1 MKNTIKKIIIFI
13 FIVMF
18 SFVTGSKL
26 LDISFPSLAQDQYGI
41 FTEHTYEELPELEVP
56 DNIYITYTDFRNNI
70 ALTSAQIE
78 AINLATWDKIIRFD
92 TANELYRFSIDV
104 SYNLVFTQYET
115 KLTDLAISKLLSLDY
130 ALGRDI
136 DYSVMKSK
144 QFNPIGYD
152 FYIESTH
159 YEQAFTGSFDGNGFE
174 ITNLYFSGYDL
185 LTEALYEG
193 TEFEVE
199 ISYVEYYAMFAY
211 NEGIIQNFGLI
222 NPTYEFNFES
232 STLFKAANIV
242 GQNRA
247 SGNVNHVYVLDYRA
261 SALVSGIRMIASSG
275 QASGVLFDNYGTFSD
290 AYYASRVV
298 MNASYGSRFTVQ
310 PVLYTNQTGGTYSNL
325 AYDDTL
331 YQEIVTISGSSY
343 NINTPNSYATS
354 METSQLRAAN
364 GVLGSGWYYYPSEN
378 DPYAKYPSTFGLELI
393 SIPTDISLS
402 DDPLDIVSLSTYY
415 VIDNSLD
422 LVAFSKMLD
431 YTRESNLTPF
441 RDMNYVIT
449 SNIDMSSVA
458 PNSYTTPTVEF
469 TGVFAGI
476 SNEISIYGL
485 EIVDGM
491 VQQDYYAGMFGIL
504 SGDVYNLIFYD
515 AKLTLTNTDNYAGV
529 STYVGILAGDF
540 TSGEV
545 RNVLGN
551 VEIDLGH
558 ETLGEMHVGGLIGR
572 ASGTVSGIYLEG
584 SIVPNTDH
592 VYRTDILIN
601 PSYHFGGVIG
611 SSGETQLVLTDI
623 YNNVDIDG
631 LGTTTTQM
639 TVSTAP
645 TLYMGGIIG
654 KVTNTIEANH
664 VLGLL
669 TNEATLSAGEMKSAS
684 IETIY
689 IGGVIGMS
697 SGLAYEMNLTF
708 GQFINKGIIDVIDR
722 GSNIVNASSVLV
734 SNHSVETEFV
744 HLFNMSTG
752 LLHYYTINI
761 STGVVTG
768 DFSNINYTTLV
779 YNTGAGVTLS
789 QSYNNADI
797 EIYGAYDY
805 SGVYYSTSNQTSLL
819 RFVENKGDI
828 TYQNQTMS
836 QTQKIAGISL
846 SENIN
851 YLNVTYDADIRV
863 SNVVMQTSGSDKELF
878 VAGITNTLTN
888 GKYIKNSLVNGE
900 ITVAGI
906 TSNTVNRTEKNNIYV
921 GGFVNYNNSG
931 NMDPNG
937 TLAMPKATIGIIN
950 SINSADLIST
960 YDSSIYGITGHA
972 NVFGGGIATFNDGDI
987 QDTANL
993 GDLRFENLSNVDTSN
1008 VYFSDDD
1015 TTGGVVLKFRY
1026 GIIIGGIAGAVLSD
1040 NSRIY
1045 DTANKGEII
1054 AKSKNFARAGGIL
1067 GSATYVELERGN
1079 IDLTY
1084 TSSNNNIVDSILTN
1098 SINYGNIS
1106 ALTITI
1112 SEYSDST
1119 VYTTA
1124 GNIRFDSSLPV
1135 YVYSSYYN
1143 NYAYTKSSSGDRP
1156 GINAAAGG
1164 IIGYGLSVMRR
1175 MLNHG
1180 EISSTDVAGGI
1191 AGATFVLDTEYVKI
1205 DTAINYGRVR
1215 AFNKG
1220 TSDVNYN
1227 NVDILDYETIRDGF
1241 YAVNDEFIFPDT
1253 LSDIRLF
1260 PEDKRGFGGIFGR
1273 LQRAR
1278 GEIMYGNNDA
1288 NSTFN
1293 FIVNMDPN
1301 VDLIGRL
1308 DQVYNF
1314 TSSVSF
1320 FDFSDAVYYSARKND
1335 TTQAVFTG
1343 YTYFYAG
1350 RRDPDVYR
1358 YTTNITITSQKYMY
1372 TYDGSTDQWTRTTY
1386 NKTTNRSEISYY
1398 GREYTKIGYSSA
1410 SYSNDEFT
1418 MISRNGMPDYNDSGW
1433 TAVSGSQ
1440 VVVGT
1445 SAEYK
1450 NIYGLPH
1457 YDQVWDLEDTRIQG
1471 SSSNY
1476 QESSSRYYFG
1486 EVLPVPIVTEEE
1498 FDETGQYIYSPTFEM
1513 QTDPVLQEYIYY
1525 SENGNLSPTFINARP
1540 NGMYVLATSSGSTFG
1555 SILPANLSF
1564 ANLLPLENNEDGT
1577 LPAYDTD
1584 YEDPVRIDTST
1595 DAMYAALQ
1603 VEYQTLYQTLYSDK
1617 SELLDD
1623 NEESLYLKEI
1633 EGSYTKLYNPTVV
1646 QPSTPSTYGVITFD
1660 LDLNTIDFTNSSVVT
1675 VYYNI
1680 RDALLPNNAVIA
1692 KTVEDY
1698 YGLPY
1703 GTNMSAYYSS
1713 YQSLL
1718 KDFGDPDI
1726 LDENKPDLDPVF
1738 SYTFDINNPTTGTI
1752 SIGYMS
1758 SYSQVSQNFSS
1769 FINDNYVTDYE
1780 IRLDVTYNSSATM
1793 PYAYSYQID
1802 GGTVRTPVVSDI
1814 TVQEVS
1820 TSLTF
1825 NFRDPSGILPTG
1837 TNILNLGSDEMDN
1850 VTLEYYDDTSS
1861 TYVFVD
1867 YEDYSLTSELST
1879 TAYSNPFSFTLL
1891 VNPNLKSGLYRVG
1904 FRTLPYENR
1913 EYHTFTKAG
1922 SSLNTIETI
1931 EHYSS
1936 GTIEPSGTLIE
1947 TYVNF
1952 GYPLDF
1958 SSTVITPV
1966 MDSNA
1971 KIYQSDVDYYTLPFL
1986 DKIEV
1991 SDFSTISN
1999 VQISNTTFDTEG
2011 FRIYNITYTIT
2022 SESGSN
2028 INYTHQIYERAIEI
2042 DDVYRNNNKVVMD
2055 QANPVIVARESLS
2068 TMVLI
2073 NYGIDPEYS
2082 EDVYNLAADNPDA
2095 YFETSSIGTEG
2106 ITVSVIDDYLVFEV
2120 DYTADAGDYS
2130 FAITYNRTGENPIDL
2145 GMLYIHKNEGTNAY
2159 LLDIQFAELA
2169 TETNYALIYESDTE
2183 GIPVSNSDYDPTI
2196 YYAGIDYDG
2205 ADVNNVVDFRVDG
2218 QVSNIPLDEYIPYFL
2233 NYLPLGATIARKI
2246 SSTEY
2251 SDEVS
2256 GPEDPNVYQ
2265 LAADF
2270 TSAEGVSE
2278 LDDIIITYRVT
2289 SEDGNSEVYYHIT
2302 VTDVTYNVSYIF
2314 TVIYEGNGVKP
2325 DLEDTVIVINVRNM
2339 TTNLPVTDT
2348 VVTTLPQFD
2357 TVTGYENTTNLL
2369 FMLDHENYKFRF
2381 GRNKSGFFSFNV
2393 KILDAE
2399 GYVYDVKIELNGTD
2413 ELDSVNDLDLTSTD
2427 IGKYYYINSSTKN
2440 RTRNF
2445 VITINNARE
2454 ADRDYGFVDEDK
2466 SWNQS

>member
-1 MKNTIKKIIIFI
+1 MKNISKKVIIFI
-13 FIVMF
+13 FTALF
-18 SFVTGSKL
+18 SFMIGSQL
-26 LDISFPSLAQDQYGI
+26 VNISFPLIAQDQYGI
-41 FTEHTYEELPELEVP
+41 YTEHTFDELPPLDLP
-56 DNIYITYTDFRNNI
+56 DDIYITYTDFRDNI
-70 ALTSAQIE
+70 AINSAQID
-78 AINLATWDKIIRFD
+78 AINLGTWDKIIRFD

-104 SYNLVFTQYET
+104 SYNIKYSQYET
-115 KLTDLAISKLLSLDY
+115 KLTNSAIAKLLSLDY

-152 FYIESTH
+152 FFIESTH
-159 YEQAFTGSFDGNGFE
+159 YEQAFTGTFDGNGFE
-174 ITNLYFSGYDL
+174 ITNLYFSGFDL
-185 LTEALYEG
+185 LTESLYEG

-211 NEGIIQNFGLI
+211 NEGTIQNFGLI

-232 STLFKAANIV
+232 SSLFKAANIV
-242 GQNRA
+242 GENRA
-247 SGNVNHVYVLDYRA
+247 SGNVNHVYVIDYRA

-275 QASGVLFDNYGTFSD
+275 QASGVLFDNYGTFNN

-310 PVLYTNQTGGTYSNL
+310 PVLYTNHASGTYSNL

-331 YQEIVTISGSSY
+331 YQDIVTISGSSY

-354 METSQLRAAN
+354 METSELRASN
-364 GVLGSGWYYYPSEN
+364 NVLGSGWYYYPSEN
-378 DPYAKYPSTFGLELI
+378 DPYAKYPSTFGLDII
-393 SIPTDISLS
+393 STPLDISLS
-402 DDPLDIVSLSTYY
+402 SDPLDIVTLDSYY

-449 SNIDMSSVA
+449 SDIDMSSVA
-458 PNSYTTPTVEF
+458 PNSYATPSVEF

-491 VQQDYYAGMFGIL
+491 IQQNYYAGMFGIL
-504 SGDVYNLIFYD
+504 SGDVYNIIFYD

-540 TSGEV
+540 VSGEI

-558 ETLGEMHVGGLIGR
+558 QTLGEMHVGGLIGR
-572 ASGTVSGIYLEG
+572 ASGSVSGIYLEG
-584 SIVPNTDH
+584 SIIPNTDH
-592 VYRTDILIN
+592 IYRTDILIN
-601 PSYHFGGVIG
+601 PSYHFGGIIG
-611 SSGETQLVLTDI
+611 STGVSQLVLTDI
-623 YNNVDIDG
+623 YNNVDING
-631 LGTTTTQM
+631 LGTTSTQM
-639 TVSTAP
+639 TVSQAP
-645 TLYMGGIIG
+645 SVYMGGVIG
-654 KVTNTIEANH
+654 KVTNTISAKH

-669 TNEATLSAGEMKSAS
+669 TNEGTLTAGEMKSAS
-684 IETIY
+684 TETIY

-708 GQFINKGIIDVIDR
+708 GLFTNEGIIDVISR
-722 GSNIVNASSVLV
+722 GSNVVNAAGLLV

-744 HLFNMSTG
+744 HLFNKSTA
-752 LLHYYTINI
+752 LLRYYTVNQ

-768 DFSNINYTTLV
+768 NFNNLNYTTLV
-779 YNTGAGVTLS
+779 YNVGSGVVLS
-789 QSYNNADI
+789 QAYNYADI
-797 EIYGAYDY
+797 KLYGASQY
-805 SGVYYSTSNQTSLL
+805 SGVYYSTTNQASLL

-828 TYQNQTMS
+828 TFEDQSMS
-836 QTQKIAGISL
+836 QTLNIAGISL
-846 SENIN
+846 STNIN
-851 YLNVTYDADIRV
+851 YLNVVYDAEIRV
-863 SNVVMQTSGSDKELF
+863 SDITMQTSGSDKELF
-878 VAGITNTLTN
+878 VAGITKTLTN
-888 GKYIKNSLVNGE
+888 GKYIKNGLVNGE
-900 ITVAGI
+900 IIIAGI
-906 TSNTVNRTEKNNIYV
+906 LSNTVNRTEKNNIYV

-937 TLAMPKATIGIIN
+937 NLAMPKATIGIIN
-950 SINSADLIST
+950 SINSANLIST
-960 YDSSIYGITGHA
+960 YNSSIYGITGHA
-972 NVFGGGIATFNDGDI
+972 NLFGGGIATFNDGDI

-1008 VYFSDDD
+1008 VYFSSDD

-1026 GIIIGGIAGAVLSD
+1026 GVIIGGIAGAVLSE

-1054 AKSKNFARAGGIL
+1054 AKSKNFTRAGGIL

-1079 IDLTY
+1079 IALTY
-1084 TSSNNNIVDSILTN
+1084 TSSNNHIVDSILTN
-1098 SINYGNIS
+1098 SINYGNVS
-1106 ALTITI
+1106 ALTVTI

-1119 VYTTA
+1119 VYTQA
-1124 GNIRFDSSLPV
+1124 GGIEFDSSLPV
-1135 YVYSSYYN
+1135 YVYSAYYN

-1191 AGATFVLDTEYVKI
+1191 AGATFVLTTEYVQI

-1215 AFNKG
+1215 AFNRG
-1220 TSDVNYN
+1220 SSYTNYN

-1241 YAVNDEFIFPDT
+1241 YAVNDEFIFPDV

-1278 GEIMYGNNDA
+1278 SQIMYGNNDS

-1314 TSSVSF
+1314 TSSVSY

-1358 YTTNITITSQKYMY
+1358 YTTNIQITSQKYMY
-1372 TYDGSTDQWTRTTY
+1372 TYNSSTDQWIRTTY
-1386 NKTTNRSEISYY
+1386 NKTTNRTEISYY

-1410 SYSNDEFT
+1410 TYSNDQFT
-1418 MISRNGMPDYNDSGW
+1418 MISRNGLPDYNDSGW
-1433 TAVSGSQ
+1433 SQVSGSQ

-1450 NIYGLPH
+1450 NVYGLPH
-1457 YDQVWDLEDTRIQG
+1457 YDQVWDLESTRVQISQSYYQEG
-1471 SSSNY
+1471 SSSD
-1476 QESSSRYYFG
+1476 YFG
-1486 EVLPVPIVTEEE
+1486 EVLPVPTITEEAL
-1498 FDETGQYIYSPTFEM
+1498 DETGQYIYSPTFEM
-1513 QTDPVLQEYIYY
+1513 QTDPVLQEHIYY

-1555 SILPANLSF
+1555 AILPANISF
-1564 ANLLPLENNEDGT
+1564 TKFLPLQNNLDDT
-1577 LPAYDTD
+1577 LPAYDID
-1584 YEDPVRIDTST
+1584 YENPVRIDPST
-1595 DAMYAALQ
+1595 DMMYAALQ
-1603 VEYQTLYQTLYSDK
+1603 TDYQTLYQTLYSDK

-1623 NEESLYLKEI
+1623 NESSLYLKEI
-1633 EGSYTKLYNPTVV
+1633 QGSYTKLYNPIVV
-1646 QPSTPSTYGVITFD
+1646 QPSTPAEHGIIIFD
-1660 LDLNTIDFTNSSVVT
+1660 LDLNTIDFTNGNIVT
-1675 VYYNI
+1675 VNYHI

-1692 KTVEDY
+1692 KTIEDY
-1698 YGLPY
+1698 YGQPY
-1703 GTNMSAYYSS
+1703 GTNMSAFVSS

-1718 KDFGDPDI
+1718 KDYADPDI
-1726 LDENKPDLDPVF
+1726 PDISKPDLDPVF
-1738 SYTFDINNPTTGTI
+1738 SYTFDINNPTTGI
-1752 SIGYMS
+1752 VSIGYMS
-1758 SYSQVSQNFSS
+1758 SFSQVSQNFSS

-1780 IRLDVTYNSSATM
+1780 IRLDVSYNATATL

-1802 GGTVRTPVVSDI
+1802 GGTVRTPVVSNI
-1814 TVQEVS
+1814 TAQQVS
-1820 TSLTF
+1820 TSLKF

-1837 TNILNLGSDEMDN
+1837 TNILNLGSDDMDN
-1850 VTLEYYDDTSS
+1850 VTLEYYNQATSS
-1861 TYVFVD
+1861 YVFVD

-1879 TAYSNPFSFTLL
+1879 TAYSNPFAFTLF
-1891 VNPNLKSGLYRVG
+1891 VNPNLVSGLYRVG
-1904 FRTLPYENR
+1904 FRTLPYADR
-1913 EYHTFTKAG
+1913 QYHTFTKAG
-1922 SSLNTIETI
+1922 STLRAVESI

-1936 GTIEPSGTLIE
+1936 GVITPSSTLIE

-1958 SSTVITPV
+1958 SSTVLTPV
-1966 MDSNA
+1966 TDVDA
-1971 KIYQSDVDYYTLPFL
+1971 KVYQSNVDYYTLPFL

-1999 VQISNTTFDTEG
+1999 VQINNTTFDAQG

-2022 SESGSN
+2022 SESGLN
-2028 INYTHQIYERAIEI
+2028 TNYTHRIYERPIEI
-2042 DDVYRNNNKVVMD
+2042 EDVYRNNNKVLMD
-2055 QANPVIVARESLS
+2055 VSNPVVVTRESLS
-2068 TMVLI
+2068 TMILI
-2073 NYGIDPEYS
+2073 NYGIDTEYS
-2082 EDVYNLAADNPDA
+2082 EDVYNLATDNPDA
-2095 YFETSSIGTEG
+2095 YFETSSTGTQG
-2106 ITVSVIDDYLVFEV
+2106 VSVSVTDDYLVFEV
-2120 DYTADAGDYS
+2120 DNTAGAGDYS
-2130 FAITYNRTGENPIDL
+2130 FAITYNRTGENPINL
-2145 GMLYIHKNEGTNAY
+2145 GTLYIHKNEGTNAY

-2169 TETNYALIYESDTE
+2169 TETNYALIYESDTS
-2183 GIPVSNSDYDPTI
+2183 GVPVVGSAYDPTI

-2205 ADVNNVVDFRVDG
+2205 ADVNNVVNFRVDG

-2256 GPEDPNVYQ
+2256 GPEDINVYQ

-2278 LDDIIITYRVT
+2278 LEDIIITYRVT
-2289 SEDGNSEVYYHIT
+2289 SEDGNSEVFYHIT

-2314 TVIYEGNGVKP
+2314 EVIYEGNALQP
-2325 DLEDTVIVINVRNM
+2325 ELNDAVIVINVRNM
-2339 TTNLPVTDT
+2339 TTNLPVGDT
-2348 VVTTLPQFD
+2348 VVTTLPQFS

-2369 FMLDHENYKFRF
+2369 FMLDNENYKFRF

-2393 KILDAE
+2393 KVLDSE
-2399 GYVYDVKIELNGTD
+2399 GYVYDLKIELNGTD
-2413 ELDSVNDLDLTSTD
+2413 ELDSVNDLDITSND
-2427 IGKYYYINSSTKN
+2427 DGKYYYINSSTKN

-2445 VITINNARE
+2445 VITISNARL
-2454 ADRDYGFVDEDK
+2454 ADRDYGFIDEEN
-2466 SWNQS
+2466 SWD

>member
-1 MKNTIKKIIIFI
+1 MRNTFKKIVLFVFI
-13 FIVMF
+13 TIF
-18 SFVTGSKL
+18 SFVVGSQL
-26 LDISFPSLAQDQYGI
+26 LNISFPSIAQDQYGI
-41 FTEHTYEELPELEVP
+41 FTDHTYEELPPLVLP
-56 DNIYITYTDFRNNI
+56 DDIYITYSDFRNNI

-78 AINLATWDKIIRFD
+78 AINLATFDKIIRFD

-104 SYNLVFTQYET
+104 SYNLKFTQYET
-115 KLTDLAISKLLSLDY
+115 KLTDAAISKLLSLDY

-152 FYIESTH
+152 FYIEATH
-159 YEQAFTGSFDGNGFE
+159 HQQAFTGTFDGNGFE
-174 ITNLYFSGYDL
+174 ITNLYFSGFDL
-185 LTEALYEG
+185 LTESLYEG
-193 TEFEVE
+193 TEFEIE

-211 NEGIIQNFGLI
+211 NEGTIQNFGLI

-232 STLFKAANIV
+232 SSLYKAANIV
-242 GQNRA
+242 GENR
-247 SGNVNHVYVLDYRA
+247 STGNVNHVYVIDYRT
-261 SALVSGIRMIASSG
+261 SALVSGIRMIASAG
-275 QASGVLFDNYGTFSD
+275 QASGVLFDNYGTFND

-310 PVLYTNQTGGTYSNL
+310 PVLYTNHTTGTYSNL

-354 METSQLRAAN
+354 METSELRSSN
-364 GVLGSGWYYYPSEN
+364 NILGSGWYYYPSEN

-393 SIPTDISLS
+393 STPTDISLS
-402 DDPLDIVSLSTYY
+402 NDPLDIVTLSTYY

-441 RDMNYVIT
+441 RDMNYVVT

-469 TGVFAGI
+469 AGVFAGI
-476 SNEISIYGL
+476 SNEVSIYGL

-504 SGDVYNLIFYD
+504 TGDVYNLIFYD

-540 TSGEV
+540 ISGEI

-558 ETLGEMHVGGLIGR
+558 QTLGEMHVGGLIGR
-572 ASGTVSGIYLEG
+572 ASGTVSGVYLEG
-584 SIVPNTDH
+584 TIIPNTDH

-611 SSGETQLVLTDI
+611 STGQTQLVLTDI
-623 YNNVDIDG
+623 YNNVDING
-631 LGTTTTQM
+631 LGTTSTQM
-639 TVSTAP
+639 TVSQAP
-645 TLYMGGIIG
+645 TVYMGGVIG
-654 KVTNTIEANH
+654 KVTNTIEAKH

-669 TNEATLSAGEMKSAS
+669 TNEATLSAGEMKSAGT
-684 IETIY
+684 ETIY

-708 GQFINKGIIDVIDR
+708 GQFKNKGVIDVLAR
-722 GSNIVNASSVLV
+722 GTNIVNASSVLV
-734 SNHSVETEFV
+734 SNHSTSTEFI
-744 HLFNMSTG
+744 HLYNMSTG
-752 LLHYYTINI
+752 SLNYYTVNQ

-768 DFSNINYTTLV
+768 NFSNLNYTTLV
-779 YNTGAGVTLS
+779 YNVGSGVTLS

-797 EIYGAYDY
+797 EIYGAYNY
-805 SGVYYSTSNQTSLL
+805 SGIYYSTTNQASLL

-836 QTQKIAGISL
+836 QTQNIAGISL
-846 SENIN
+846 STNIN
-851 YLNVTYDADIRV
+851 YLNVVYNAELRV
-863 SNVVMQTSGSDKELF
+863 SNVLMQTSGSDKELF
-878 VAGITNTLTN
+878 VAGITKTLTN

-900 ITVAGI
+900 IIIAGI
-906 TSNTVNRTEKNNIYV
+906 TSNTVNQTQKNNIYV

-931 NMDPNG
+931 NMDPDG

-950 SINSADLIST
+950 SINSANLIST

-993 GDLRFENLSNVDTSN
+993 GDLRFENLSNVDTAN

-1026 GIIIGGIAGAVLSD
+1026 GVIIGGIAGAVLSD

-1054 AKSKNFARAGGIL
+1054 AKSKNFTRAGGIL
-1067 GSATYVELERGN
+1067 GSATYVELEKGN
-1079 IDLTY
+1079 IALTY
-1084 TSSNNNIVDSILTN
+1084 TSYNNYIVDSILTN
-1098 SINYGNIS
+1098 SINYGNVS
-1106 ALTITI
+1106 ALTVTI

-1124 GNIRFDSSLPV
+1124 GSIEFDSSLPV
-1135 YVYSSYYN
+1135 YVYSAYYN
-1143 NYAYTKSSSGDRP
+1143 NYAWTKSSSGDRP

-1191 AGATFVLDTEYVKI
+1191 AGATFVLDTEYVQI

-1215 AFNKG
+1215 AFNRG
-1220 TSDVNYN
+1220 TSNSNYN
-1227 NVDILDYETIRDGF
+1227 NVDVLDYETIRDGF
-1241 YAVNDEFIFPDT
+1241 YAVNDEFIFPNV

-1278 GEIMYGNNDA
+1278 GEIMYGNNDS

-1308 DQVYNF
+1308 DQVLNF
-1314 TSSVSF
+1314 TSSVSY

-1372 TYDGSTDQWTRTTY
+1372 AYDGATDQWTRTTY
-1386 NKTTNRSEISYY
+1386 NKTTNRTEISYY
-1398 GREYTKIGYSSA
+1398 GREYSKIGYASA
-1410 SYSNDEFT
+1410 SYSDNEFT
-1418 MISRNGMPDYNDSGW
+1418 MISRNGMPGYNDSGW
-1433 TAVSGSQ
+1433 SAVSGSQ

-1450 NIYGLPH
+1450 NVYGLPH

-1471 SSSNY
+1471 SSSYY
-1476 QESSSRYYFG
+1476 QEGASSYYFG

-1498 FDETGQYIYSPTFEM
+1498 IDETGQYIYSPAFDM

-1525 SENGNLSPTFINARP
+1525 SENGNLSPTFINSRP
-1540 NGMYVLATSSGSTFG
+1540 NGMYVLSTSSGSTFG
-1555 SILPANLSF
+1555 AILPVNISF
-1564 ANLLPLENNEDGT
+1564 AKLLPLQDNLDGT
-1577 LPAYDTD
+1577 VQAYDID
-1584 YEDPVRIDTST
+1584 YDDPVRIDAST
-1595 DAMYAALQ
+1595 DSMYEALQ
-1603 VEYQTLYQTLYSDK
+1603 LDYQTLYQTLYSDK

-1633 EGSYTKLYNPTVV
+1633 EGSYTKLYNPIVV
-1646 QPSTPSTYGVITFD
+1646 QPSTPSEHGIIIFD
-1660 LDLNTIDFTNSSVVT
+1660 LDLNLLDFTNSNTAT
-1675 VYYNI
+1675 VNYNI

-1692 KTVEDY
+1692 KTLEDY
-1698 YGLPY
+1698 YGFSY
-1703 GTNMSAYYSS
+1703 GTNMSAYYAS
-1713 YQSLL
+1713 YQILL
-1718 KDFGDPDI
+1718 KDFADPDI

-1738 SYTFDINNPTTGTI
+1738 SYTFDINNPTTGI
-1752 SIGYMS
+1752 VSIGYMS
-1758 SYSQVSQNFSS
+1758 SYSQVSQNFAS

-1780 IRLDVTYNSSATM
+1780 IRLNVSYSSTATM

-1802 GGTVRTPVVSDI
+1802 GGSINPTMVSDI
-1814 TVQEVS
+1814 TVAEVG
-1820 TSLTF
+1820 TSLKF

-1837 TNILNLGSDEMDN
+1837 TNILNLGSDEEMDN
-1850 VTLEYYDDTSS
+1850 VTLEYYNPLTSS
-1861 TYVFVD
+1861 YVFVD
-1867 YEDYSLTSELST
+1867 YEDYSLTSELSINAT
-1879 TAYSNPFSFTLL
+1879 NHPFAFTLF

-1904 FRTLPYENR
+1904 FRTLPYATR

-1922 SSLNTIETI
+1922 STLSTIETI

-1936 GTIEPSGTLIE
+1936 GTITPTGTLIE

-1958 SSTVITPV
+1958 SSSVITPV
-1966 MDSNA
+1966 VDASA
-1971 KIYQSDVDYYTLPFL
+1971 KVYQSDVQYYTLPFL
-1986 DKIEV
+1986 DQIEI

-1999 VQISNTTFDTEG
+1999 VQINNTTFDLEG

-2022 SESGSN
+2022 SESGSST
-2028 INYTHQIYERAIEI
+2028 NYTHRIYERPIEI
-2042 DDVYRNNNKVVMD
+2042 EDVYRNNNKVVMD
-2055 QANPVIVARESLS
+2055 VSNPVVVARESLS

-2073 NYGIDPEYS
+2073 NYGIDTLYS

-2095 YFETSSIGTEG
+2095 YFETSSTGTEG
-2106 ITVSVIDDYLVFEV
+2106 ITVSVTDDYLVFEV
-2120 DYTADAGDYS
+2120 DNTAGAGDYS
-2130 FAITYNRTGENPIDL
+2130 FSITYNRTGENPIDL

-2183 GIPVSNSDYDPTI
+2183 GIPVTNSAYDPTI

-2233 NYLPLGATIARKI
+2233 NYLPLGATIARQI
-2246 SSTEY
+2246 SPTEY

-2256 GPEDPNVYQ
+2256 GPEDINVYQ

-2289 SEDGNSEVYYHIT
+2289 SEDGNSVVYYHIT

-2314 TVIYEGNGVKP
+2314 EVIYEGNGVKP
-2325 DLEDTVIVINVRNM
+2325 DLEDVVIVINVRNM
-2339 TTNLPVTDT
+2339 STNLPVTDT
-2348 VVTTLPQFD
+2348 VVTTLPQFN
-2357 TVTGYENTTNLL
+2357 TVTSYDNTTNLL
-2369 FMLDHENYKFRF
+2369 FMLDNENYKFRF

-2393 KILDAE
+2393 KVLDFE
-2399 GYVYDVKIELNGTD
+2399 GYVYDIKIELNGTD
-2413 ELDSVNDLDLTSTD
+2413 ELDSVNDLDLSSND
-2427 IGKYYYINSSTKN
+2427 NGKYYYINSSTKN

-2445 VITINNARE
+2445 VITISNARV
-2454 ADRDYGFVDEDK
+2454 ADRDYGFTDEEN
-2466 SWNQS
+2466 SWD

>member
-1 MKNTIKKIIIFI
+1 
-13 FIVMF
+13 
-18 SFVTGSKL
+18 
-26 LDISFPSLAQDQYGI
+26 
-41 FTEHTYEELPELEVP
+41 
-56 DNIYITYTDFRNNI
+56 
-70 ALTSAQIE
+70 
-78 AINLATWDKIIRFD
+78 
-92 TANELYRFSIDV
+92 
-104 SYNLVFTQYET
+104 
-115 KLTDLAISKLLSLDY
+115 
-130 ALGRDI
+130 
-136 DYSVMKSK
+136 
-144 QFNPIGYD
+144 
-152 FYIESTH
+152 
-159 YEQAFTGSFDGNGFE
+159 
-174 ITNLYFSGYDL
+174 
-185 LTEALYEG
+185 
-193 TEFEVE
+193 
-199 ISYVEYYAMFAY
+199 
-211 NEGIIQNFGLI
+211 
-222 NPTYEFNFES
+222 
-232 STLFKAANIV
+232 
-242 GQNRA
+242 
-247 SGNVNHVYVLDYRA
+247 
-261 SALVSGIRMIASSG
+261 
-275 QASGVLFDNYGTFSD
+275 
-290 AYYASRVV
+290 
-298 MNASYGSRFTVQ
+298 
-310 PVLYTNQTGGTYSNL
+310 
-325 AYDDTL
+325 
-331 YQEIVTISGSSY
+331 
-343 NINTPNSYATS
+343 
-354 METSQLRAAN
+354 
-364 GVLGSGWYYYPSEN
+364 
-378 DPYAKYPSTFGLELI
+378 
-393 SIPTDISLS
+393 
-402 DDPLDIVSLSTYY
+402 
-415 VIDNSLD
+415 
-422 LVAFSKMLD
+422 
-431 YTRESNLTPF
+431 
-441 RDMNYVIT
+441 
-449 SNIDMSSVA
+449 
-458 PNSYTTPTVEF
+458 
-469 TGVFAGI
+469 
-476 SNEISIYGL
+476 
-485 EIVDGM
+485 
-491 VQQDYYAGMFGIL
+491 
-504 SGDVYNLIFYD
+504 
-515 AKLTLTNTDNYAGV
+515 
-529 STYVGILAGDF
+529 
-540 TSGEV
+540 
-545 RNVLGN
+545 
-551 VEIDLGH
+551 LGH
-558 ETLGEMHVGGLIGR
+558 QTLGEMHVGGLIGR
-572 ASGTVSGIYLEG
+572 ASGRVSGVYLEG
-584 SIVPNTDH
+584 SIIPNTDH
-592 VYRTDILIN
+592 IYRTDILIN

-611 SSGETQLVLTDI
+611 STGETQLVLTDI
-623 YNNVDIDG
+623 YNKVDIDA
-631 LGTTTTQM
+631 LGTTSTQM
-639 TVSTAP
+639 TVSNAP

-654 KVTNTIEANH
+654 KVTNTLEANH

-669 TNEATLSAGEMKSAS
+669 TNEATLSAGEMKSSS
-684 IETIY
+684 IETLY

-708 GQFINKGIIDVIDR
+708 GQFTNKGIIDVINR
-722 GSNIVNASSVLV
+722 GTNIVNASSILV
-734 SNHSVETEFV
+734 SNHSVETEFI
-744 HLFNMSTG
+744 HLFNEASG
-752 LLHYYTINI
+752 VLNYYTINQG
-761 STGVVTG
+761 TGVVTG
-768 DFSNINYTTLV
+768 NFNNLNYTTLI
-779 YNTGAGVTLS
+779 YNTGSEITLS
-789 QSYNNADI
+789 QSYNKANIDL
-797 EIYGAYDY
+797 YGTPNY
-805 SGVYYSTSNQTSLL
+805 SGIYYSTSNQSSLL

-836 QTQKIAGISL
+836 QSLNIAGISL

-863 SNVVMQTSGSDKELF
+863 SNVIMQTSGSDKELF
-878 VAGITNTLTN
+878 VAGITKTLTN
-888 GKYIKNSLVNGE
+888 GKYIKNGLVNGD
-900 ITVAGI
+900 IIVAGI
-906 TSNTVNRTEKNNIYV
+906 TTNTVNRTEKNNIYV

-931 NMDPNG
+931 NMDPDGN
-937 TLAMPKATIGIIN
+937 LAMPKATIGIIN
-950 SINSADLIST
+950 SINSANLMST
-960 YDSSIYGITGHA
+960 YNSIIYGIIGHA

-1008 VYFSDDD
+1008 VYFSSDD

-1054 AKSKNFARAGGIL
+1054 AKSKNFTRAGGIL
-1067 GSATYVELERGN
+1067 ASATYVELERGN

-1084 TSSNNNIVDSILTN
+1084 TSYNNNIVDSILTN
-1098 SINYGNIS
+1098 SINYGNVS

-1119 VYTTA
+1119 VYTQA
-1124 GNIRFDSSLPV
+1124 GGIEFDSSLPV

-1143 NYAYTKSSSGDRP
+1143 NYAWTKSSSGDRP

-1215 AFNKG
+1215 AFNRG
-1220 TSDVNYN
+1220 SSYSNYN

-1241 YAVNDEFIFPDT
+1241 YAVNDEFIFPDV

-1278 GEIMYGNNDA
+1278 GEIMYGNNDS

-1293 FIVNMDPN
+1293 FIVNLDPN

-1314 TSSVSF
+1314 TSSVSY

-1358 YTTNITITSQKYMY
+1358 YTTNIQITSQKYMY
-1372 TYDGSTDQWTRTTY
+1372 TYDSGNDQWIRTTY

-1418 MISRNGMPDYNDSGW
+1418 MISRNGKPDYNDSGW
-1433 TAVSGSQ
+1433 SAVSGSE

-1471 SSSNY
+1471 SYSYY
-1476 QESSSRYYFG
+1476 QEGSSSDYFG
-1486 EVLPVPIVTEEE
+1486 EVLPVPIVTEEVI
-1498 FDETGQYIYSPTFEM
+1498 DQTGQYIYSPTFEM

-1564 ANLLPLENNEDGT
+1564 TKLLPLENNVDGT
-1577 LPAYDTD
+1577 LPSYDID
-1584 YEDPVRIDTST
+1584 YVNPIRIDAST
-1595 DAMYAALQ
+1595 DAMYTALQ
-1603 VEYQTLYQTLYSDK
+1603 IDYQTLYQTLYSDK

-1646 QPSTPSTYGVITFD
+1646 QPSSPSVAGVITFD
-1660 LDLNTIDFTNSSVVT
+1660 LDLNTIDFTGGDIVT

-1692 KTVEDY
+1692 KTLEDY
-1698 YGLPY
+1698 YGFSY

-1718 KDFGDPDI
+1718 KDYADPDI

-1738 SYTFDINNPTTGTI
+1738 SYTFDINNPETGII

-1758 SYSQVSQNFSS
+1758 SYSQVSQNFAS

-1780 IRLDVTYNSSATM
+1780 IRLDVTYSSTATM
-1793 PYAYSYQID
+1793 PYAYSYQVD
-1802 GGTVRTPVVSDI
+1802 GGTVRTPVVSNI
-1814 TVQEVS
+1814 TAQEVG

-1850 VTLEYYDDTSS
+1850 ITLEYYDDVTSS
-1861 TYVFVD
+1861 YVFVD
-1867 YEDYSLTSELST
+1867 YEDYALTSELST
-1879 TAYSNPFSFTLL
+1879 TVFNNPFSFTLL

-1904 FRTLPYENR
+1904 FRTLPYADR

-1922 SSLNTIETI
+1922 SILREIETI

-1936 GTIEPSGTLIE
+1936 GTITPVSTLIE

-1952 GYPLDF
+1952 GYSFDF
-1958 SSTVITPV
+1958 SSTVLTPV
-1966 MDSNA
+1966 NNPDA
-1971 KIYQSDVDYYTLPFL
+1971 KAYQSDVDYYMLPFL

-1999 VQISNTTFDTEG
+1999 VEFDDTTYDSNE
-2011 FRIYNITYTIT
+2011 FRIYNISYTIT
-2022 SESGSN
+2022 SESGSST
-2028 INYTHQIYERAIEI
+2028 IYTHRIYERPIEI
-2042 DDVYRNNNKVVMD
+2042 QDVYRNNNKVLMD
-2055 QANPVIVARESLS
+2055 ASNPVIVARESLS
-2068 TMVLI
+2068 TMILI
-2073 NYGIDPEYS
+2073 NFGIDTTYS
-2082 EDVYNLAADNPDA
+2082 QDVYNLATDNPNA
-2095 YFETSSIGTEG
+2095 YFETTSTGTEG
-2106 ITVSVIDDYLVFEV
+2106 ITVSVTDDYLVFEV
-2120 DYTADAGDYS
+2120 GYTTGAGAYS
-2130 FAITYNRTGENPIDL
+2130 FDITYNRTGENPIEL
-2145 GMLYIHKNEGTNAY
+2145 GTLYIYKNEGTNAY

-2169 TETNYALIYESDTE
+2169 TETNYAMIYESDTD
-2183 GIPVSNSDYDPTI
+2183 GIPVENSAYDPTI

-2205 ADVNNVVDFRVDG
+2205 ADINNVVDFRVDG

-2233 NYLPLGATIARKI
+2233 NYLPLGATIAREI
-2246 SSTEY
+2246 SKNDY

-2314 TVIYEGNGVKP
+2314 EVIYEGNGLQP
-2325 DLEDTVIVINVRNM
+2325 DLNDAVIVINVRNM
-2339 TTNLPVTDT
+2339 STNLPVTDT
-2348 VVTTLPQFD
+2348 VVTTLPQFN
-2357 TVTGYENTTNLL
+2357 TVTSYDNSTNLL
-2369 FMLDHENYKFRF
+2369 FMLDNENYKFRF

-2393 KILDAE
+2393 KVLDAE

-2413 ELDSVNDLDLTSTD
+2413 ELDAVNDLDVNSND
-2427 IGKYYYINSSTKN
+2427 FGKYYYINSSTKN

-2445 VITINNARE
+2445 VITINNARF
-2454 ADRDYGFVDEDK
+2454 ADRDYGFTDKDK
-2466 SWNQS
+2466 SWD